1 MLKANAIN
9 ILTTLAALAL
19 SFLILTRAAPP
30 ELAEAR
36 PAAVAVG
43 ATQLTDAIIIPS
55 YPADAIIIESIP
67 AP

>member
-1 MLKANAIN
+1 MLKANIIN

-30 ELAEAR
+30 DLAEVG
-36 PAAVAVG
+36 PAAVA
-43 ATQLTDAIIIPS
+43 AASQHTNAIIISS